1 MQTLKLKQRSF
12 FTAENILT
20 VAALALLCACF
31 ASPGLRFARFQE
43 PEAVAIQRVTFE
55 SLRESLALAAASS
68 PIASTTTAVQNQPLV
83 VPAAINQPPSTSA
96 DSAQMRQDE
105 QTKFVAHLIRS
116 HKAPQHLADSLA
128 HMIVIESTKAQYDPI
143 FVAAVIYAESMFKH
157 SAVSHRGAQGLM
169 QIMPE
174 TGRYV
179 SAMENIA
186 WGGTRSLKDPKTNLR
201 LGIAYLKYLEAM
213 FNGNRERVLIAY
225 NWGPA
230 NMANALRG
238 RIRAPMES
246 VGYARKI
253 LTTHRK
259 WKNKFTQ
266 LATIDT
272 PPSVG

>member
-1 MQTLKLKQRSF
+1 VIKPP
-12 FTAENILT
+12 ID
-20 VAALALLCACF
+20 
-31 ASPGLRFARFQE
+31 
-43 PEAVAIQRVTFE
+43 
-55 SLRESLALAAASS
+55 SS
-68 PIASTTTAVQNQPLV
+68 
-83 VPAAINQPPSTSA
+83 
-96 DSAQMRQDE
+96 DGSAQIGHDE

-128 HMIVIESTKAQYDPI
+128 RTIVVESAKAKYDPI

-157 SAVSHRGAQGLM
+157 GAVSHKGAQGLM
-169 QIMPE
+169 QIMPD

-179 SAMENIA
+179 SAMENLA
-186 WGGTRSLKDPKTNLR
+186 WGGTRSLKDPQTNLR
-201 LGIAYLKYLEAM
+201 LGIAYLKYLETM

-238 RIRAPMES
+238 RARTPMES

-259 WKNKFTQ
+259 WKNRFTQ

>member
-1 MQTLKLKQRSF
+1 MQTIKPIQRSF

-20 VAALALLCACF
+20 VGALALLCACF
-31 ASPGLRFARFQE
+31 ASPGLRFVRFRE
-43 PEAVAIQRVTFE
+43 PAALEIQRVTFE
-55 SLRESLALAAASS
+55 SLRESLALAAASN
-68 PIASTTTAVQNQPLV
+68 PLASTTTVQEPALV
-83 VPAAINQPPSTSA
+83 ASAMIKPPPAPSNDDA
-96 DSAQMRQDE
+96 ENRHDE
-105 QTKFVAHLIRS
+105 QTRFVAHLIRS

-128 HMIVIESTKAQYDPI
+128 RTIVVESAKAKYDPI

-169 QIMPE
+169 QIMPD

-179 SAMENIA
+179 SAMENLT
-186 WGGTRSLKDPKTNLR
+186 WGGTRSLKDPETNLR

-213 FNGNRERVLIAY
+213 FNGNRERMLIAY

-238 RIRAPMES
+238 RSRAPMES
-246 VGYARKI
+246 IGYARKI

-259 WKNKFTQ
+259 WKTKFTQ
-266 LATIDT
+266 LATVDS
-272 PPSVG
+272 PPSIG